1 MADDHEDFLNYNEL
15 EDRINILESWKLE
28 MQSEIINRLL
38 DQFANKINKDLRRY
52 LPAVGKLVTD
62 YDYFINKNEEKLK

>member
-1 MADDHEDFLNYNEL
+1 MAEDHEDYLNYNEL

-38 DQFANKINKDLRRY
+38 D
-52 LPAVGKLVTD
+52 
-62 YDYFINKNEEKLK
+62 